1 MPGCIHKNAAPHV
14 PWCFHVQTPMVA
26 VDKIRHY
33 WLFFDKIMPTL
44 NGKLSR
50 HEAHNAPPPEVISW

>member
-1 MPGCIHKNAAPHV
+1 
-14 PWCFHVQTPMVA
+14 MVA

-50 HEAHNAPPPEVISW
+50 HEAHNASPPEVISWRTDI